1 MRVDRL
7 TQEEVRIAGA
17 QLLKVTNMID
27 NRVREVADNVLVVD
41 NRVAGVDDRVACVD
55 D

>member
-1 MRVDRL
+1 M
-7 TQEEVRIAGA
+7 AGA

-27 NRVREVADNVLVVD
+27 HRVGEVADNVLVVD

-55 D
+55 DREGLRQHSKGCR